1 MLAFKVDEEHTA
13 SGAVVQQ
20 KVLNMTFNTYDWIR
34 LPLNYTMSVA
44 LSHFPLDIS
53 PKRNSINFALK
64 YSKPNSMYVQF
75 VYW

>member
-1 MLAFKVDEEHTA
+1 MLAFKVDKEHTA

-44 LSHFPLDIS
+44 LSHFPLYLRREI
-53 PKRNSINFALK
+53 RSILH
-64 YSKPNSMYVQF
+64 
-75 VYW
+75 